1 MNPIRSIN
9 ATLRALS
16 FVILF
21 SLYSTFTF
29 GQLLSTVR
37 SGTIT
42 TQNLVSGGVATAAS
56 SVEINTRGSSG
67 ISIQTVGTYT
77 GALSIQAT
85 NDGVNWVT
93 IATGSTLL
101 RLDNGNVTSTIATGV
116 QSVFVCYHSGSI
128 KMRVS
133 ALSAVTG
140 SVVVTIVTL
149 PTTTTT
155 VASLAAG
162 TILTPIPNTTQGF
175 SSYHTLISA
184 ATTNA
189 TSVKTSAGVV
199 GLLVLHNNTASVKY
213 VKLFN
218 KASAPTMGTDSPIF
232 NIAIPANQALSIDLP
247 ALALRFSTGIAY
259 AITGGQAL
267 LDATAVAA
275 GDVVVNIC
283 YL

>member
-1 MNPIRSIN
+1 MKSTFSIN
-9 ATLRALS
+9 ASLRALIIGTL
-16 FVILF
+16 FLF
-21 SLYSTFTF
+21 SFTF
-29 GQLLSTVR
+29 AVGQAIR

-42 TQNLVSGGVATAAS
+42 TQNLVPAGVATAAS
-56 SVEINTRGSSG
+56 SVEINTRSSSG
-67 ISIQTVGTYT
+67 ISIQTLGTYT
-77 GALSIQAT
+77 GVLSIQAT

-93 IATGSTLL
+93 LGTGSNLL
-101 RLDNGNVTSTIATGV
+101 RLDNGNVSSTIVSGV
-116 QSVFVCYHSGSI
+116 QSVYVCYASGFS

-133 ALSAVTG
+133 ALAAVTG
-140 SVVVTIVTL
+140 SVVVTIITIPYV
-149 PTTTTT
+149 TTT

-162 TILTPIPNTTQGF
+162 TLLTPIPNTTQGF

-189 TSVKTSAGVV
+189 TSVKTTEGIV

-232 NIAIPANQALSIDLP
+232 NIPIPANQAISIDLP

-267 LDATAVAA
+267 LDATVVAA
-275 GDVVVNIC
+275 GDVVVNMG
-283 YL
+283 YF